1 MFRFAWALVLAVCL
15 VPISARAEVLT
26 KEKVAAA
33 LSKLKEQARLL
44 VAKGE
49 VPGLSIAVVYR
60 DEVVLVEG
68 FGVREAG
75 KPETVGPDTVFQ
87 LASVSKPLAATV
99 VAALVSDGVVTWD
112 SRIRD
117 LDPDF
122 ALPDAYPTAQV
133 TIRDLLSHRSGLA
146 ANAGNDIEDLGFG
159 RAEII
164 RRLRYTRPGGSFRA
178 SYAYSNFG
186 FTAGA
191 IAATKPTGKSWEEI
205 AEEKL
210 YRPLGMQATS
220 SRSKDFL
227 LQQNRSSL
235 HVRVGGKWTPLVRRT
250 ADAQAPAGGASSNAR
265 DMAQW
270 LRLELGNGR
279 YAGRPLVKEA
289 ALVQTR
295 LPTIMRN
302 VDPKTGVAGFYGL
315 GWNVD
320 YRERGAEWSHAGAFS
335 AGART
340 LVHLLPAEKLGI
352 VVLSNAFP
360 TGVPEGIAATFLDEL
375 FAGKPSRDWVA
386 HWNNVYDNSLGADA
400 QKAAMAPYEAAPA
413 VPSAALPLSAYTGTY
428 SNDYVGTARIVEA
441 DGGLSLLLGPAAK
454 RFALKHFNRDLF
466 LYAPYAE
473 SPGWLV
479 GVTFLV
485 GPAGKAEEVTLEN
498 LDSDGMGTLRR
509 SGSRGR

>member
-1 MFRFAWALVLAVCL
+1 MPRLILALVLAACL
-15 VPISARAEVLT
+15 APVSAGAESLT

-33 LSKLKEQARLL
+33 LAKLREQARLL

-75 KPETVGPDTVFQ
+75 KPETVGADTVFQ

-99 VAALVSDGVVTWD
+99 VAALVSDGLVTWD

-146 ANAGNDIEDLGFG
+146 ANAGNDIEDLGFS
-159 RAEII
+159 RSEILK
-164 RRLRYTRPGGSFRA
+164 RVRHTRPGGSFRA
-178 SYAYSNFG
+178 SFAYSNFG

-191 IAATKPTGKSWEEI
+191 VAAARPTGKDWEEV

-227 LQQNRSSL
+227 LQPNRSSL
-235 HVRVGGKWTPLVRRT
+235 HVRIDGKWTPLVKRN

-289 ALVQTR
+289 VLMQTR
-295 LPTIMRN
+295 LPTIARN
-302 VDPKTGVAGFYGL
+302 VDPRTGVAGFYGL

-340 LVHLLPAEKLGI
+340 LVHLLPAERLGI

-375 FAGKPSRDWVA
+375 FAGKPARDWVA
-386 HWNNVYDNSLGADA
+386 HWNNVYDDMFGADA
-400 QKAAMAPYEAAPA
+400 QKAAMAPYASAPA
-413 VPSAALPLSAYTGTY
+413 VPSAALPLAAYAGTY
-428 SNDYVGTARIVEA
+428 RNDYVGDARVIEA
-441 DGGLSLLLGPAAK
+441 DGGLALLLGPAGR
-454 RFALKHFNRDLF
+454 RFAVRHFNRDLF

-473 SPGWLV
+473 SPGWMV

-485 GPAGKAEEVTLEN
+485 GPDGKAAEVTLEN
-498 LDSDGMGTLRR
+498 LDSDGMGTLKR

>member
-1 MFRFAWALVLAVCL
+1 MLRLVSALILAGCL
-15 VPISARAEVLT
+15 APISAQAETLT

-33 LSKLKEQARLL
+33 LPRLKEQARQL
-44 VAKGE
+44 VARGE

-99 VAALVSDGVVTWD
+99 VAALVSDGVVAWD

-146 ANAGNDIEDLGFG
+146 ANAGNDIEDLGFS
-159 RAEII
+159 RAEIL
-164 RRLRYTRPGGSFRA
+164 RRIRYTKPGGSFRA
-178 SYAYSNFG
+178 VYAYSNFG

-191 IAATKPTGKSWEEI
+191 IAATRPTGKSWEEL

-235 HVRVGGKWTPLVRRT
+235 HVKIGGKWAPLVKRN

-279 YAGRPLVKEA
+279 FAGRPIIKEA

-295 LPTIMRN
+295 LPTIARN
-302 VDPKTGVAGFYGL
+302 VDPKTGMAGFYGL
-315 GWNVD
+315 GW
-320 YRERGAEWSHAGAFS
+320 ER
-335 AGART
+335 R
-340 LVHLLPAEKLGI
+340 LP
-352 VVLSNAFP
+352 
-360 TGVPEGIAATFLDEL
+360 
-375 FAGKPSRDWVA
+375 
-386 HWNNVYDNSLGADA
+386 
-400 QKAAMAPYEAAPA
+400 
-413 VPSAALPLSAYTGTY
+413 
-428 SNDYVGTARIVEA
+428 
-441 DGGLSLLLGPAAK
+441 
-454 RFALKHFNRDLF
+454 
-466 LYAPYAE
+466 
-473 SPGWLV
+473 
-479 GVTFLV
+479 
-485 GPAGKAEEVTLEN
+485 
-498 LDSDGMGTLRR
+498 
-509 SGSRGR
+509 